1 MGNSSS
7 LGKYDFQGF
16 AGTMTK
22 RFLVFICILI
32 LFLPLVS
39 AAATPV
45 GPYPLPLSLEDA
57 FQLALEKN
65 PTLEAGRATQDTAEA
80 MAMQTLQGYLPTIT
94 FDTNYVRFDGSLIS
108 DVYVPILDSPSLIP
122 PIVRQDLGP
131 VDAYLSGFQV
141 VQPLINV
148 EAWNARQQANRAI
161 TAAGLT
167 VSQGE
172 RELALMLIEAYYGV
186 MVAEELLKVEK
197 SAYLAAEKT
206 VTLAESMFDEGL
218 VAPVDVYGARA
229 QMFEFKSRA
238 SSAEGQIAVAMAQ
251 LQRIIGLDGDIKI
264 TLTDPIPDPPE
275 VLPGKG
281 VTRENIDR
289 RMDIRAQQEILA
301 SAEAGVDRA
310 NAAYLPRLNMVGRYQ
325 WIDRHTFLGSENDL
339 WMVGVNLHWTIF
351 AGMYRSGMIA
361 EAEAKERRQQA
372 ALAELRHAARAEA
385 KSSEA
390 QWHTAMHRWA
400 YSKMSAENAA
410 AALTQTMGRYGE
422 GIDGITELL
431 RARAEDL
438 KAKTLQLDARY
449 QAVLAAHRY
458 RLSALA
464 AHPMENLV
472 EDLP

>member
-1 MGNSSS
+1 MGNSGSS
-7 LGKYDFQGF
+7 GKNDFQGIF
-16 AGTMTK
+16 GDMAK
-22 RFLVFICILI
+22 RFLVYICLFI
-32 LFLPLVS
+32 LFLPLIS
-39 AAATPV
+39 TAAP
-45 GPYPLPLSLEDA
+45 PDDSYPLPLNLTDA
-57 FQLALEKN
+57 FRLALEKN
-65 PTLEAGRATQDTAEA
+65 PTLEAGRARQDAA
-80 MAMQTLQGYLPTIT
+80 KAIAMQTLKGYLPTVS

-141 VQPLINV
+141 IQPLINI

-161 TAAGLT
+161 TAAGFA

-206 VTLAESMFDEGL
+206 VRLAESMFDEGL

-229 QMFEFKSRA
+229 QMFEFKSRV

-251 LQRIIGLDGDIKI
+251 LQRIIGLEGDIRI
-264 TLTDPIPDPPE
+264 TLTDAIPDPPE
-275 VLPGKG
+275 VMPEKG
-281 VTRENIDR
+281 VTCENIDR
-289 RMDIRAQQEILA
+289 RMDIRAQKEILA

-310 NAAYLPRLNMVGRYQ
+310 NAGYLPRLNVVGRYQ
-325 WIDRHTFLGSENDL
+325 WIDQHTFLGSENDL

-351 AGMYRSGMIA
+351 AGMHRSGVIA
-361 EAEAKERRQQA
+361 QAEAKKRRQQA

-390 QWHTAMHRWA
+390 QWHTAMHRWG

-410 AALTQTMGRYGE
+410 AALTQTMGRYSE

-438 KAKTLQLDARY
+438 KAKTLQADARY

-464 AHPMENLV
+464 AHPMENLM